1 MLLDDCQIISDDM
14 LLTSSDLHVALYIVS
29 LATAPWRRAYQDPLS
44 PPAHSES
51 GTVWVSAGCHHSF
64 GPKSAIASLVMS
76 SQSRFVSFPSLTL
89 SFSVRWCRHRK
100 SPAVYI
106 RSPNALCQLAV
117 PAVIFLL
124 TSLLCG
130 RELPAPAFLKA
141 CHGLEAQEAGKR
153 KCVKATLVC

>member
-14 LLTSSDLHVALYIVS
+14 LLTLSHLHVALYIVS
-29 LATAPWRRAYQDPLS
+29 LATAPWRRAYQDSLS
-44 PPAHSES
+44 PPAQSEWG
-51 GTVWVSAGCHHSF
+51 GTECLQGAITALAQRAPSQPCHVDSVLLH
-64 GPKSAIASLVMS
+64 L
-76 SQSRFVSFPSLTL
+76 FPSLTL
-89 SFSVRWCRHRK
+89 SFSGRWCTHRK
-100 SPAVYI
+100 SLAVYI

-141 CHGLEAQEAGKR
+141 CHGLQAQEAGKR
-153 KCVKATLVC
+153 KCIKATLIC